1 VHGFLAYCESS
12 ETCRDLHHGFHF
24 LPQPLVTSSLRRINF
39 PASSSLV
46 SRGGGLVAVLLL
58 ALTGFIVARGCGYD
72 LVALLKYAGYLSCYV
87 VLPGLVV
94 MHAVNRNTISL
105 ATAVALAVPTGF
117 ALEIFTFLGFSAMGV
132 KSLYAWTPLGW
143 ALLACALRYRSGA
156 WSLHTRIS
164 TGNGVRW
171 AGLALAFCGTAL
183 LASSQMFAESPLAD
197 GLPTRAIF
205 HDWVYLVSRAGAI
218 KNHWPLDDPSL
229 SGTPLQYHF
238 FLMAHAAAASWT
250 TGIEITAVLL
260 RLVYVPLGAVLV
272 AQAYVLGRDV
282 SSSPW
287 GGVLAALLTVVASE
301 LSFAPSFGEPMY
313 LGLFVRWMF
322 VSPTFFFGLIFCGAL
337 LIAVAQCLR
346 VPRCGVVSYIWVL
359 CLAAAG
365 TGAKG
370 TVLPVI
376 ICALALWT
384 AGCWIR
390 QGRLPWRAV
399 GLGTCLVV
407 GFALVYI
414 PAMSSWRTGDAA
426 FRPFHVMEI
435 TQFWRDF
442 PRAWTVL
449 LTQWLP
455 AGVAKWVVL
464 LGCAVIVF
472 AGTLGVRLLA
482 LPYLFWHDAKGRDP
496 LLTGWLGAFFFASAG
511 MGMLLHLNS
520 HGELY
525 LLLMVRLPSAV
536 LTAGFIVAASWRFVA
551 WRAERSAVN
560 AVGTR
565 TALATGMIA
574 SGRSAGGWGRPALVT
589 GAVAVCVM
597 ALAVQ
602 ASMGWKR
609 NQRGLREWL
618 ATPVDLKPDEYMQ
631 NLRQA
636 LLWVREN
643 TERNAVL
650 VTNTCTPENMRK
662 DHWGA
667 LDRTLTGVHFYYSAL
682 SERRLWFEGPSY
694 IQDTSRA
701 RLRANMAS
709 NFFYRGRALPSRIIS
724 AGPCYALIDLSLGD
738 GAYVA
743 LPLEQR
749 VFTNSRIQVYRL
761 LAAAE

>member
-1 VHGFLAYCESS
+1 M
-12 ETCRDLHHGFHF
+12 
-24 LPQPLVTSSLRRINF
+24 TSSLRRIHF
-39 PASSSLV
+39 PASSTLV
-46 SRGGGLVAVLLL
+46 SRAGGWVAVLLL

-72 LVALLKYAGYLSCYV
+72 IGALLRYAGYLGCYV

-94 MHAVNRNTISL
+94 MHVVNRSAISL

-117 ALEIFTFLGFSAMGV
+117 ALEIFTFLGFSAMGW
-132 KSLYAWTPLGW
+132 KTLYAWTPLGW
-143 ALLACALRYRSGA
+143 AMMAGVLRYRSGA
-156 WSLHTRIS
+156 WSLQSRVS
-164 TGNGVRW
+164 AWNGLRW
-171 AGLALAFCGTAL
+171 AGLALAFLGTAL
-183 LASSQMFAESPLAD
+183 LASSQMFAESPLAG

-205 HDWVYLVSRAGAI
+205 HDWVYLVSRAGGI

-287 GGVLAALLTVVASE
+287 GGVLASLLTVIVSE

-337 LIAVAQCLR
+337 LIAVARCLR
-346 VPRCGVVSYIWVL
+346 APRCGVVSYIWVL
-359 CLAAAG
+359 GLAAAG

-370 TVLPVI
+370 TVLPVL
-376 ICALALWT
+376 ICALGLWT
-384 AGCWIR
+384 AGSWIR
-390 QGRLPWRAV
+390 ERRLPWRAV
-399 GLGTCLVV
+399 GLGTCLLV
-407 GFALVYI
+407 GFALVYL

-426 FRPFHVMEI
+426 FRPFHAMEI

-442 PRAWTVL
+442 PRAWTVV
-449 LTQWLP
+449 LTEWLP

-464 LGCAVIVF
+464 VGCAVIIF

-511 MGMLLHLNS
+511 MGMLLELNS

-525 LLLMVRLPSAV
+525 LLLMMRLPSAV

-551 WRAERSAVN
+551 WRAERSAAN
-560 AVGTR
+560 LVGSQSAFAAGIR
-565 TALATGMIA
+565 AIGCRATA
-574 SGRSAGGWGRPALVT
+574 GWARPAFVT

-602 ASMGWKR
+602 ISMGWKR

-618 ATPVDLKPDEYMQ
+618 ATPVDLKPDDYMHHLQ
-631 NLRQA
+631 QA
-636 LLWVREN
+636 LLWVRAN

-694 IQDTSRA
+694 IMDTTRA
-701 RLRANMAS
+701 RLRASMAS
-709 NFFYRGRALPSRIIS
+709 NFFYRGRALPSRIVS
-724 AGPCYALIDLSLGD
+724 ADPCYALIDLSLGD

-743 LPLEQR
+743 LPTEQR

-761 LAAAE
+761 LASVE